1 MFLIFNKL
9 YSFLISNSRYFISAF
24 GILMLV
30 GIIWGIGE
38 LRKDASKR

>member
-1 MFLIFNKL
+1 MGLI
-9 YSFLISNSRYFISAF
+9 YFISAF

-30 GIIWGIGE
+30 GIIWVIGE

>member
-1 MFLIFNKL
+1 MGLI
-9 YSFLISNSRYFISAF
+9 YFISAF

-38 LRKDASKR
+38 LRKDASKDKV